1 MIFYNIHISAPIP
14 NQLAIEYPV
23 QSITAKNVKSTT
35 AAIPKTSTTAS
46 VPPPASSVGD
56 PAVVAT
62 ASSIQNT
69 VQPEPTALAAA
80 AAAPATAAPPTAVA
94 PPPLQAA
101 PSAAAPS
108 SAAAQSTAAQPPPLQ
123 AAPLQYSNTPMISQA
138 YMNPVVSLIAVSNP
152 EIENGLVNYGMD
164 RYFR

>member
-23 QSITAKNVKSTT
+23 QSKTAKNVKSTT

-46 VPPPASSVGD
+46 IPPPASSVGD

-62 ASSIQNT
+62 PSAI
-69 VQPEPTALAAA
+69 QPEPTAVAAA